1 MRGQALNYRAQSAR
15 SFETLAAALLWI
27 VAAALAGWAVAIALG
42 VWGDHALAKQ
52 APWRPFVVDAVTT
65 PKVAKAS
72 PTSAAQSSATL
83 QLFGIADD
91 RAYFKSGATILSV
104 AEGDALPGGA
114 KVKEIT
120 RDRVAITAASG
131 SETTIALFKLP
142 TAAAAVKD
150 SGAAKG
156 AAALIAGDAGCRL
169 SAADRAMATWIEP
182 GVASALSGEGK
193 AFARMFNVIDPVRGG
208 LRAQATGGTTAM
220 FAIVDGDVL
229 LRVDGQALKS
239 GEAIATDI
247 IARLQR
253 GNAVVVDG
261 ERSGVARRWVF
272 APAKCRV

>member
-1 MRGQALNYRAQSAR
+1 MRGQALNYRAHSAR

-42 VWGDHALAKQ
+42 MWGDHALAKQ
-52 APWRPFVVDAVTT
+52 APWKPFVVDAVTT
-65 PKVAKAS
+65 PKVAKAL
-72 PTSAAQSSATL
+72 PTSAAQPSAAL

-104 AEGDALPGGA
+104 AEGDALPNGA

-142 TAAAAVKD
+142 AVA
-150 SGAAKG
+150 SAAKG

-229 LRVDGQALKS
+229 LRADGQALKS
-239 GEAIATDI
+239 GEAIAADI

-261 ERSGVARRWVF
+261 ERSGAPRRWVF